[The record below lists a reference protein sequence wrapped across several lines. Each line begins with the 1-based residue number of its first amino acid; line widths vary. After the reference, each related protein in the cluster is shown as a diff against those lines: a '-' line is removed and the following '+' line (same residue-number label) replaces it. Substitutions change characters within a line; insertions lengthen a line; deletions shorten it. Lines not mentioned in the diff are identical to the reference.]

1 MLSWRS
7 QHSFLSIGSEGS
19 ILSIGS
25 IGSIASIGSIGSI
38 MSIGSIV
45 TARHQRHLL
54 KFTSTPS
61 AQETDNVEKYLE
73 EDWAEIEKIFRQN
86 STKK

>member
-1 MLSWRS
+1 MSNLFIAFGFI
-7 QHSFLSIGSEGS
+7 SFVMFLYTVYAQGQQIKELKKT
-19 ILSIGS
+19 I
-25 IGSIASIGSIGSI
+25 
-38 MSIGSIV
+38 
-45 TARHQRHLL
+45 RHQRHLL
-54 KFTSTPS
+54 KATSTPS

>member
-1 MLSWRS
+1 MSSIFIAFGFVSFVMFLYTVYS
-7 QHSFLSIGSEGS
+7 QAQQIKALKKT
-19 ILSIGS
+19 
-25 IGSIASIGSIGSI
+25 
-38 MSIGSIV
+38 V
-45 TARHQRHLL
+45 RRQRHLL
-54 KFTSTPS
+54 KLASDQP

>member
-1 MLSWRS
+1 MSSIFIAFGFISFVMFLYTVYS
-7 QHSFLSIGSEGS
+7 QAQQIKALKKT
-19 ILSIGS
+19 
-25 IGSIASIGSIGSI
+25 
-38 MSIGSIV
+38 V
-45 TARHQRHLL
+45 RRQRHLL
-54 KFTSTPS
+54 KFASDQH

>member
-1 MLSWRS
+1 MSNIFITFGFI
-7 QHSFLSIGSEGS
+7 SFVMFLYTVYAQGQQIKE
-19 ILSIGS
+19 LKKT
-25 IGSIASIGSIGSI
+25 
-38 MSIGSIV
+38 V
-45 TARHQRHLL
+45 RRQRHLL
-54 KFTSTPS
+54 KFASDQP

>member
-1 MLSWRS
+1 MSNLFIAFGFI
-7 QHSFLSIGSEGS
+7 SFGMFLYT
-19 ILSIGS
+19 
-25 IGSIASIGSIGSI
+25 
-38 MSIGSIV
+38 V
-45 TARHQRHLL
+45 KKTVRHQRHLL
-54 KFTSTPS
+54 KATSTPS

>member
-1 MLSWRS
+1 MSNIFIAFGFI
-7 QHSFLSIGSEGS
+7 SFVMFLYTVYAQGQQIKE
-19 ILSIGS
+19 LKKT
-25 IGSIASIGSIGSI
+25 
-38 MSIGSIV
+38 V
-45 TARHQRHLL
+45 RHQRYLL

>member
-1 MLSWRS
+1 MSSLFIAFGFISFVMFLYTVYS
-7 QHSFLSIGSEGS
+7 QAQQIKALKKT
-19 ILSIGS
+19 
-25 IGSIASIGSIGSI
+25 
-38 MSIGSIV
+38 V
-45 TARHQRHLL
+45 RHQRHLL
-54 KFTSTPS
+54 KFASTPS

>member
-1 MLSWRS
+1 MSNLFIAFGFISFVMFIYTVYS
-7 QHSFLSIGSEGS
+7 QAQQIK
-19 ILSIGS
+19 
-25 IGSIASIGSIGSI
+25 
-38 MSIGSIV
+38 
-45 TARHQRHLL
+45 HLKKAL
-54 KFTSTPS
+54 RRLESSSTPS

>member
-1 MLSWRS
+1 MSNIFITFGFI
-7 QHSFLSIGSEGS
+7 SFVMFLYTVYAQGQQIKA
-19 ILSIGS
+19 LKKT
-25 IGSIASIGSIGSI
+25 
-38 MSIGSIV
+38 V
-45 TARHQRHLL
+45 RHQRHLL

-61 AQETDNVEKYLE
+61 AQETDNVAKYLE

>member
-1 MLSWRS
+1 MSNIFIAFGFSSFVMFLYTVYS
-7 QHSFLSIGSEGS
+7 QAQQIKALKKT
-19 ILSIGS
+19 
-25 IGSIASIGSIGSI
+25 
-38 MSIGSIV
+38 V
-45 TARHQRHLL
+45 RRQRHLL
-54 KFTSTPS
+54 KIASDQP

>member
-1 MLSWRS
+1 MSNLFIAFGFISFVMFLYTVYS
-7 QHSFLSIGSEGS
+7 QAQQIKELKKT
-19 ILSIGS
+19 
-25 IGSIASIGSIGSI
+25 
-38 MSIGSIV
+38 V
-45 TARHQRHLL
+45 RHQRHLL
-54 KFTSTPS
+54 KAASTPS

>member
-1 MLSWRS
+1 MSSLFIAFGFISFVMFLYTVYS
-7 QHSFLSIGSEGS
+7 QAQQIKALKKTI
-19 ILSIGS
+19 
-25 IGSIASIGSIGSI
+25 
-38 MSIGSIV
+38 
-45 TARHQRHLL
+45 RHQRHLL
-54 KFTSTPS
+54 KFTSIPS